1 MQESDVWGLSSDEL
15 ESAIASVDATAL
27 FLPPRILRR
36 VIKQDRGLPDPGLSV
51 PHRKSYVIHRDR
63 LLQIVDRSEFGLS
76 DRTELPEVLIL
87 LPRPEAEQLAAMTR
101 PRALLKYWRLLFHA
115 RVHVELDKLVADDR
129 LTPTSVQDRIAR
141 IGRLEF
147 EEIRAVLKQEDLLL
161 PPVDDVST
169 YIEFVAVY
177 LELRQFIE
185 RLLPDYFP
193 SISDWS
199 AIDALVAH
207 DIDGEHWFNETRLP
221 GCPEPNEG
229 AVEDEELLTARRT
242 EPSIASQRKQSER
255 AYCRLMERADRA
267 RERGNDV
274 RSATLRWQAAQ
285 VIGPKLAKTSRNM
298 AREDLD
304 RLASRLGKALDLQ
317 PEAVSELGELLGGM
331 LHLAAR
337 GLWTAE
343 ARFLYDLQN
352 VCVDHERGVYALD
365 MVGWLLSRGRQ
376 PIKRP
381 LPSQRE
387 VLLSKHLRAAQ
398 HRLRSVRLSPQSREQ
413 LSSLMEEAVKHTDR
427 RLRDSFRPRLDEALS
442 AVGLTA
448 ANRPELVAR
457 RKLVEELLDLI
468 VERGFLNMGDLRD
481 AISRNDLKLHD
492 VENVKE
498 VLHGDQML
506 RADRLLGK
514 SLDGVYRPGEVY
526 LRLPQSLSS
535 LAFGTAPGRFL
546 TRYLAIPFGGAY
558 VVLKF
563 LQHQLMHAPFHMNPE
578 KASHFENVW
587 SIGLLGLFFLL
598 LYNPA
603 FRHGCVDVLHGVY
616 RLIYQVFV
624 AIPLRILRSPLVR
637 RIVRSSW
644 FRRCE
649 QLVFKPLLFGGLVGA
664 AMSLVQ
670 AHPIS
675 WPTGVGLF
683 LGINL
688 LLNSRWGRNVDEM
701 VTDFVVRSWHRI
713 RIRIFA
719 AIVHWIVEFFHQT
732 LELME
737 RVLYTVDEW
746 LRFRAGESRLTTGT
760 KTVLGVVWFFV
771 NYVIRFC
778 ITLLIE
784 PQINPIKH
792 FPVVTVSHKLILPL
806 APFFID
812 ALSPHLGAAEAK
824 LIVISTIWLI
834 PGVFGFLVW
843 ELKENWRLYAAN
855 RSLTLR
861 PVMVGRHGENVM
873 RLLRPGFHS
882 GTIPRLFARLRRADR
897 KAHATGIWRKSRK
910 FREKLNETQESVQ
923 RFVDRVLIALLET
936 SPAWKGM
943 RLRAEG
949 VHMGLTSLRLPVYVD
964 KLEEKFGNEP
974 LVITLEEK
982 AGWLVA
988 HLERPA
994 WFERLSPEQIHAW
1007 TAALSGFYAM
1017 SGVDLVREQIE
1028 ACFEPN
1034 VPRYDL
1040 CEQGLVVWPEPHGDL
1055 EVIYNLRESAEQV
1068 PLVTP
1073 SAPCALPTLDRHRLV
1088 FASSPIRWSN
1098 WVDLWK
1104 RESRHEALDANT
1116 EDQEPQ
1122 VNTESM

>member
-1 MQESDVWGLSSDEL
+1 MLESDVWGVSSDEL
-15 ESAIASVDATAL
+15 ESAIASVDSTAI
-27 FLPPRILRR
+27 FLPARILRR
-36 VIKQDRGLPDPGLSV
+36 AIKQDRGLPDPGLSV
-51 PHRKSYVIHRDR
+51 PHRKSYVIGRDR
-63 LLQIVDRSEFGLS
+63 LLQIVDRSELGIS
-76 DRTELPEVLIL
+76 EQIELPETLIL

-115 RVHVELDKLVADDR
+115 RIHVEFDKFVADER
-129 LTPTSVQDRIAR
+129 LTLSGVHDRIAR

-177 LELRQFIE
+177 LELRHFIE

-193 SISDWS
+193 SIGDWP
-199 AIDALVAH
+199 AIDALVAG
-207 DIDGEHWFNETRLP
+207 DIDGEYWFNETRLP

-229 AVEDEELLTARRT
+229 TVEDEELLTTRRT
-242 EPSIASQRKQSER
+242 DPAIASQRKQSEKT
-255 AYCRLMERADRA
+255 YCRLMERADRA

-304 RLASRLGKALDLQ
+304 RLAGRLGKALDLETA
-317 PEAVSELGELLGGM
+317 PVIELGELLGGM
-331 LHLAAR
+331 LHLASR

-365 MVGWLLSRGRQ
+365 LVGWLLSRGSQ

-387 VLLSKHLRAAQ
+387 VLVSKHLRAAKK
-398 HRLRSVRLSPQSREQ
+398 RLRSVRLSPQSRDR
-413 LSSLMEEAVKHTDR
+413 LSSLMEAAVQHTET

-442 AVGLTA
+442 AVGLTG
-448 ANRPELVAR
+448 ANRPEEVSR
-457 RKLVEELLDLI
+457 SKLIEELLDLI
-468 VERGFLNMGDLRD
+468 VERGFLNMGHLRD

-498 VLHGDQML
+498 VLHGDQVL
-506 RADRLLGK
+506 SADRLLAK

-535 LAFGTAPGRFL
+535 LAFGTETGRFL

-558 VVLKF
+558 VILKF
-563 LQHQLMHAPFHMNPE
+563 LQHQLMHAPFRLAPTT
-578 KASHFENVW
+578 ASHFEDIWN
-587 SIGLLGLFFLL
+587 IGLLGLLFFLL

-603 FRHGCVDVLHGVY
+603 FRHGCGEVLHGIY
-616 RLIYQVFV
+616 QLIYQAFV

-637 RIVRSSW
+637 RIVESPW
-644 FRRCE
+644 FKRCE
-649 QLVFKPLLFGGLVGA
+649 QLVFKPLLFSTLVGGA
-664 AMSLVQ
+664 ISIVQ
-670 AHPIS
+670 VHPIS
-675 WPTGVGLF
+675 WPTGLGLF
-683 LGINL
+683 VGINL

-719 AIVHWIVEFFHQT
+719 SIIHWIVEFFHQT

-746 LRFRAGESRLTTGT
+746 LRFRAGESQLTTAI
-760 KTVLGVVWFFV
+760 KSVLGVVWFFV

-792 FPVVTVSHKLILPL
+792 FPVVTVSHKLIIPL
-806 APFFID
+806 GPFFVGM
-812 ALSPHLGAAEAK
+812 LSPHLGAAEANT
-824 LIVISTIWLI
+824 IVWSTIWLI
-834 PGVFGFLVW
+834 PGIFGFLVW

-855 RSLTLR
+855 RSPTLR
-861 PVMVGRHGENVM
+861 PAMVGRHGETVM

-882 GTIPRLFARLRRADR
+882 GTIPKLFARLRRADR
-897 KAHATGIWRKSRK
+897 KAHATGVWRKARK
-910 FREKLNETQESVQ
+910 FQEKLRDTREVVQ
-923 RFVDRVLIALLET
+923 RFIDRVLIAMLKT
-936 SPAWKGM
+936 SPAWRGLN
-943 RLRAEG
+943 LRAEG
-949 VHMGLTSLRLPVYVD
+949 VHLGLTSLRLPVHVD
-964 KLEEKFGNEP
+964 EFGEEP
-974 LVITLEEK
+974 LVIMLEEK
-982 AGWLVA
+982 AGWLLAYV
-988 HLERPA
+988 EKPA
-994 WFERLSPEQIHAW
+994 WFERLSPEQVHAW

-1017 SGVDLVREQIE
+1017 SGVELVREQVE
-1028 ACFEPN
+1028 ACFEPI
-1034 VPRYDL
+1034 VPQYDL
-1040 CEQGLVVWPEPHGDL
+1040 REQGLVVWPEPHGDL
-1055 EVIYNLRESAEQV
+1055 EVIYNLRENADQL
-1068 PLVTP
+1068 PLVSP
-1073 SAPCALPTLDRHRLV
+1073 SAPCMLPTLDRHRLV
-1088 FASSPIRWSN
+1088 FSSAPIRWTS
-1098 WVDLWK
+1098 WVELWE
-1104 RESRHEALDANT
+1104 RETCKSEVGSQIAEVDSEIGIQSL
-1116 EDQEPQ
+1116 E
-1122 VNTESM
+1122 